1 MDVDDRLKKDMG
13 ADRRSRELDDRQ
25 VVENRDLSDDDRLEM
40 FRNQMFNDALPDLPV
55 IPGYHVCWLTTSN
68 PRDPVH
74 RRMMLGYEP
83 IKASEIPGF
92 EYASVKTGE
101 WAGVIGINEM
111 LAFKL
116 PDGLY
121 QRYMR
126 EAHYDAPMREEGK
139 LAETAQYLQEQAQRD
154 GGKLTLGDGI
164 AELGRFTPASQ
175 DFV

>member
-13 ADRRSRELDDRQ
+13 ADRRSREIDDRQ
-25 VVENRDLSDDDRLEM
+25 VAENRDLSDDDRLEM
-40 FRNQMFNDALPDLPV
+40 FRNQMFNDALPDLPA

-83 IKASEIPGF
+83 VKAAEIPGF

-116 PDGLY
+116 PDSLY

-126 EAHYDAPMREEGK
+126 EAHYDAPMREESK
-139 LAETAQYLQEQAQRD
+139 LAETAQHLQEQAARD

-164 AELGRFTPASQ
+164 AELGQFTPAAQ